1 MVEQI
6 NKIIVMADD
15 EVFKEISSKR
25 AFQDSYDYLRD
36 RYNLKSSYSTFEKNN
51 LNKGFLHDDDDF
63 DLIVMS
69 VLVGMGRIQD
79 AYEEA
84 NVQSDKYINDLE
96 NELEQLNDELG
107 EKVTTYVD
115 FGELKSF
122 PSVTDQLAKSMIE
135 FSKTLEGESK
145 PVKKLTL
152 WEKTKLAGI
161 ALIEAFENT
170 FKKGKK

>member
-6 NKIIVMADD
+6 HETIIAADANFSK
-15 EVFKEISSKR
+15 VVGSKR
-25 AFQDSYDYLRD
+25 AFQDSYNYLRD

-51 LNKGFLHDDDDF
+51 INKGFLHDDEDF
-63 DLIVMS
+63 DLIVVS

-84 NVQSDKYINDLE
+84 NVQSDSYIKELE
-96 NELEQLNDELG
+96 DELEQVNDELS
-107 EKVTTYVD
+107 ERVTTFVQFQDMD
-115 FGELKSF
+115 FNEAS
-122 PSVTDQLAKSMIE
+122 DQLVKKLKEFNKSLGGKQT
-135 FSKTLEGESK
+135 F
-145 PVKKLTL
+145 KKLTL